1 VDRSIKRR
9 AIDLII
15 CLARWIHLRIWHNNN
30 SRQACDESRC
40 LDLTAPSRSVVR
52 TCRIQHLDV
61 APKSTRTCCPRM
73 LSPNPEY
80 ACVYLCARVD
90 RVQRSTTVGLMSIVA
105 PHAMCTPGSESRKS

>member
-73 LSPNPEY
+73 LF
-80 ACVYLCARVD
+80 L
-90 RVQRSTTVGLMSIVA
+90 
-105 PHAMCTPGSESRKS
+105 ESRVRVCVFMRAR